1 MSSNANKALRAYLQ
15 SIPDVLVDALQV
27 EFQKLHEE
35 YFLGHWGPSQL
46 DGGRFAEAV
55 LRILQNK
62 DIGTFTAIGTQLN
75 RSQIAFSVKKNT
87 RLPESLRFHVLG
99 LAELIFDFRNKRNV
113 GHLGTIEVNEMDSN
127 IVLQAANWIF
137 AELIRI
143 ETQMSPED
151 TQAEIK
157 KIIERK
163 VPIMEEIGGRLK
175 CLNPNLKVDQKVLV
189 FCYQKYPNPIS
200 LDDLF
205 DWTAYSNKS
214 TLKKKLLE
222 IDKETGHIDF
232 RDDVATLTKSGLLW
246 VEKCIPF
253 ELEI

>member
-1 MSSNANKALRAYLQ
+1 MSSNATNTLRAHLQ
-15 SIPDVLVDALQV
+15 SIPDVLVDALQS
-27 EFQKLHEE
+27 EFQKLHQQ
-35 YFLGHWGPSQL
+35 YFLGKWEPSQL
-46 DGGRFAEAV
+46 DGGRFAEVV
-55 LRILQNK
+55 LRILQYK
-62 DIGTFTAIGTQLN
+62 DIGTFTTIGKQLN
-75 RSQIAFSVKKNT
+75 RSQIVFSVKKNT
-87 RLPESLRFHVLG
+87 RLPESLRFHILG

-113 GHLGTIEVNEMDSN
+113 GHLGTIDVNEMDSS
-127 IVLQAANWIF
+127 IVLQSTNWVV

-143 ETQMSPED
+143 ETKMSPD
-151 TQAEIK
+151 DAQAEIK

-163 VPIMEEIGGRLK
+163 VPIIEEIGGRLK

-205 DWTAYSNKS
+205 NWTAYSNKS

-222 IDKETGHIDF
+222 IDKKTGYIDF
-232 RDDVATLTKSGLLW
+232 RGDMAALTKSGLLW
-246 VEKCIPF
+246 VEKYIPF